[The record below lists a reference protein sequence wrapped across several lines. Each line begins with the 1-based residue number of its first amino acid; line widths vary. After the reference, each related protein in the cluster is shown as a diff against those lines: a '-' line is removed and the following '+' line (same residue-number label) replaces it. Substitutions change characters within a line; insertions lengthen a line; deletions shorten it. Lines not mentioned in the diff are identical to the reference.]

1 MTEQTNKLVKGA
13 MLLSFAGMIA
23 KIFSALYRIPLARLV
38 GQEGMG
44 YYETVYPIYSLLVSA
59 LLIGIPNAISKLTS
73 EKIANDDYYNANNIF
88 KYSRYVIV
96 IMGVIISLFMFF
108 GANFMI
114 ERWEWKSETK
124 YVIRGL
130 SLSPI
135 FISITG
141 TYKGYFQGMQ
151 KMLPTA
157 LTQIIENVTKVILG
171 ISITYLLVKSN
182 YSVSFAVGG
191 AAIGT
196 TLGFL
201 LSAVYIYIYYLKHK
215 NTIKLNTE
223 IRLKDRV
230 KFITVTRNIIKVA
243 IPITIASASYSIMR
257 VIDSNTVFKRLTTI
271 NKDVANKMM
280 GQLGYAFTIINVPL
294 TISLALMITIV
305 PAISIAVAKNNYKDL
320 INKIVICIRFSLLL
334 ALPAAIGII
343 ILSEP
348 LMNMLYH
355 TSAGHEYLMLLG
367 ICLVLIIIGQALA
380 AILQGMGKYYIPL
393 VSLFVSVIIKYII
406 NYYLIASDLQL
417 MGAVIGSICYYAI
430 YVLINYII
438 IKRATNFRIDIL
450 KVVLKPMISTIIMGI
465 SVFFV
470 YSGVHNI
477 INSNTLATLIS
488 IIAGIVIY
496 GLMLIITKTLKEED
510 FVFIPYHESIVSKLK
525 KLKLI

>member
-1 MTEQTNKLVKGA
+1 
-13 MLLSFAGMIA
+13 
-23 KIFSALYRIPLARLV
+23 
-38 GQEGMG
+38 
-44 YYETVYPIYSLLVSA
+44 
-59 LLIGIPNAISKLTS
+59 
-73 EKIANDDYYNANNIF
+73 
-88 KYSRYVIV
+88 
-96 IMGVIISLFMFF
+96 
-108 GANFMI
+108 
-114 ERWEWKSETK
+114 
-124 YVIRGL
+124 
-130 SLSPI
+130 
-135 FISITG
+135 
-141 TYKGYFQGMQ
+141 
-151 KMLPTA
+151 
-157 LTQIIENVTKVILG
+157 
-171 ISITYLLVKSN
+171 
-182 YSVSFAVGG
+182 
-191 AAIGT
+191 
-196 TLGFL
+196 
-201 LSAVYIYIYYLKHK
+201 
-215 NTIKLNTE
+215 
-223 IRLKDRV
+223 
-230 KFITVTRNIIKVA
+230 VA

-305 PAISIAVAKNNYKDL
+305 PAISIAVAKNNYEDL

-406 NYYLIASDLQL
+406 NYYLIASELQL

-477 INSNTLATLIS
+477 INSNTLSTLIS
-488 IIAGIVIY
+488 IITGIVIY
-496 GLMLIITKTLKEED
+496 GLMLIITKTLREED

>member
-13 MLLSFAGMIA
+13 MLLSVAGMIA

-96 IMGVIISLFMFF
+96 VVGVIISLFMFF

-171 ISITYLLVKSN
+171 ISITYFLVKSN
-182 YSVSFAVGG
+182 YSISFAVGG

-201 LSAVYIYIYYLKHK
+201 ISAVFMYIYYFK
-215 NTIKLNTE
+215 NKSSYKKEYEQIE
-223 IRLKDRV
+223 SVR
-230 KFITVTRNIIKVA
+230 FITVARKIISVA

-257 VIDSNTVFKRLTTI
+257 VIDSNTVFKRLTMI
-271 NKDVANKMM
+271 NKDIANNMM

-294 TISLALMITIV
+294 TISLALMISIV
-305 PAISIAVAKNNYKDL
+305 PAISIAIAQNNYKDL
-320 INKIVICIRFSLLL
+320 MNKIEICIRFSLLL

-355 TSAGHEYLMLLG
+355 TSAGHEYLILLG
-367 ICLVLIIIGQALA
+367 ICLIFIIIGQALA

-393 VSLFVSVIIKYII
+393 GSLFVSIIIKYIV
-406 NYYLIASDLQL
+406 NYYLISSNLQL
-417 MGAVIGSICYYAI
+417 MGAVIGSICYYAV
-430 YVLINYII
+430 YVMINYII
-438 IKRATNFRIDIL
+438 IKRETKFKIDIS
-450 KVVLKPMISTIIMGI
+450 KVVLKPMLSTIIMGI
-465 SVFFV
+465 SAYFV
-470 YSGVHNI
+470 YYGVHNI

-488 IIAGIVIY
+488 IIVGIVTY
-496 GLMLIITKTLKEED
+496 GLMLIITRTLKEED
-510 FVFIPYHESIVSKLK
+510 FVFIPYHETIVKALK
-525 KLKLI
+525 NLKLI